1 MKVKIDRIK
10 FIEALNEGETF
21 KTVEENISYD
31 SKGKVTDS
39 KIYDTENSIFIKNN
53 LEKLKKLGLIE
64 DNKII
69 VE

>member
-10 FIEALNEGETF
+10 FIEALNKGEAF

-39 KIYDTENSIFIKNN
+39 KIYDTENSTFIKNN

>member
-10 FIEALNEGETF
+10 FIEALNKGEAF

-39 KIYDTENSIFIKNN
+39 KIYDTENSTFIKNN
-53 LEKLKKLGLIE
+53 LEKLKRLGLIE
-64 DNKII
+64 EKKII
-69 VE
+69 

>member
-10 FIEALNEGETF
+10 FIEALNEGEAF

-39 KIYDTENSIFIKNN
+39 KIYDIENSIFIKNN

-64 DNKII
+64 EKKII

>member
-10 FIEALNEGETF
+10 FIEALNKGEAF

-39 KIYDTENSIFIKNN
+39 KIYDIENSTFIKNN
-53 LEKLKKLGLIE
+53 LEKLKKLRLIE
-64 DNKII
+64 ENKII

>member
-10 FIEALNEGETF
+10 FIEALNKGEAF

-39 KIYDTENSIFIKNN
+39 KIYDTENSTFIKNN

-64 DNKII
+64 EKKII

>member
-21 KTVEENISYD
+21 KTVEGNISYD

-39 KIYDTENSIFIKNN
+39 KIYDTENTTFIKNN

>member
-31 SKGKVTDS
+31 SEGKVTDS

>member
-10 FIEALNEGETF
+10 FIEALNKGEAF
-21 KTVEENISYD
+21 KTVEGNISYD

-39 KIYDTENSIFIKNN
+39 KIYDTENSTFIKNN

-64 DNKII
+64 ENKII

>member
-21 KTVEENISYD
+21 KTGEESLSYD

-39 KIYDTENSIFIKNN
+39 KIYDIENSTFIKNN

-64 DNKII
+64 ENKII

>member
-10 FIEALNEGETF
+10 FIEALNEGEAF

-39 KIYDTENSIFIKNN
+39 KIYDIENSTFIKNN

-64 DNKII
+64 EKKII

>member
-10 FIEALNEGETF
+10 FIKALNEGETF
-21 KTVEENISYD
+21 KTVEENIAYD